1 MKIISSTSNSLIFIL
16 FYYTHYYAVVGF
28 DVVSAFNRHEIV
40 SNYSRARI
48 TQHNKSCNSPIQTPP
63 PATIILHS
71 SPLDDFL
78 DNIFGN
84 DDNNKKNSDD
94 SSTNNEDNNNNRLDK
109 DENEEENEN
118 NMSLSSFQ
126 QELAKRQTNIEAP
139 TDDDNQQQQQQ
150 QQQLE
155 SPNSDSSSSVQIE
168 AQQQQ
173 QQEEEEEFDGYD
185 LRDIIQA
192 KYGVCYDVEF
202 QRVDVGGFR
211 SVYLVRISCTCLFVS
226 YIYLHAA

>member
-1 MKIISSTSNSLIFIL
+1 MMKISSTVIFIL
-16 FYYTHYYAVVGF
+16 FYTHYYAVVGF
-28 DVVSAFNRHEIV
+28 DVVSTFSYGNNRHDRGGGHID
-40 SNYSRARI
+40 
-48 TQHNKSCNSPIQTPP
+48 KGCNPLIQT
-63 PATIILHS
+63 TIILHS

-84 DDNNKKNSDD
+84 DDNNKKNSDG
-94 SSTNNEDNNNNRLDK
+94 SSTNNEDNNNRLEK

-118 NMSLSSFQ
+118 DMSLSSFQ

-139 TDDDNQQQQQQ
+139 NDQQQQQQ

-155 SPNSDSSSSVQIE
+155 SPNSGSSSSSSSSVQIKV
-168 AQQQQ
+168 
-173 QQEEEEEFDGYD
+173 QQEEEEKEEFDGYD
-185 LRDIIQA
+185 LRDIINA

-211 SVYLVRISCTCLFVS
+211 SVYLVRISFILFVCV
-226 YIYLHAA
+226 

>member
-1 MKIISSTSNSLIFIL
+1 MKISSTLIFIL

-28 DVVSAFNRHEIV
+28 DIVSAFSYSNRHEIV

-48 TQHNKSCNSPIQTPP
+48 PHNKSCNPPIQTPP

-84 DDNNKKNSDD
+84 DDNNKKNSDG
-94 SSTNNEDNNNNRLDK
+94 SSTNNEDNNNRLEK

-118 NMSLSSFQ
+118 DMSLSSFQ

-139 TDDDNQQQQQQ
+139 NDQQQQQQ

-155 SPNSDSSSSVQIE
+155 SPNSGSSSSSSSSVQIKV
-168 AQQQQ
+168 
-173 QQEEEEEFDGYD
+173 QQEEEEKEEFDGYD
-185 LRDIIQA
+185 LRDIINA

-211 SVYLVRISCTCLFVS
+211 SVYLVRISYTCLFVFH
-226 YIYLHAA
+226 IYLHAGC